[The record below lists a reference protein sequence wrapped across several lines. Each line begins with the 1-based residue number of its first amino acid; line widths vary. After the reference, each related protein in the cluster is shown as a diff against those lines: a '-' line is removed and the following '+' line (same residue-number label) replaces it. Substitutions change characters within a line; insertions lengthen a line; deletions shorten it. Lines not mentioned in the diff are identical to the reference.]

1 MKKIMTK
8 VLALVMVLTLLPT
21 IALGEGFSD
30 MPNDW
35 SSEALS
41 KAVEN
46 GLLTGYNGKL
56 MPEAKLT
63 RAQMAAI
70 INRAFGAYVSG
81 SLESYT
87 DVHEGKW
94 YRTDMAKAVQ
104 MKTFLGSNNMLN
116 PESNITR
123 EEAFIVM
130 ARAMKLEPSGVMPA
144 GFSDLDEISIW
155 AKGEVFALIN
165 AGYVKGSNGL
175 INPKGSITRAE
186 FAQLMHNMIKNYVK
200 SAGEYSED
208 YTGNVMVNVPGVVLK
223 DLNINGD
230 LVAGEGIGDGTLI
243 LDNVNVTGR
252 VVVRGGGVNSV
263 IIKNGSMI
271 GKVLVVTRYDGAV
284 RVVFEDGTE
293 AEAIYI
299 EDGNDKVIIEGY
311 LETLVVN
318 TDIPVELV
326 DAKVGEIK
334 LYAPG
339 AEVIVDKDSKIDSVL
354 VYKEAEGT
362 TITING
368 QAVSVVTAAPETTI
382 KGRGTI
388 EVIEVM
394 STGSKSVIEVEADKT
409 VVDPNAKDV
418 TLPEE
423 PVLGGGGGGGGGPV
437 LMPISLE
444 SASIIV
450 GEAEYS
456 ATGSGAAYN
465 VSFDLA
471 DGVENYEII
480 ATFNVPVKLTSMVVY
495 DPDNEFT
502 DLPINLPVND
512 GDITFGDEV
521 TPVSYGEVI
530 SATLNHYLT
539 HSHFTTYGDTV
550 KVTVSDG
557 ISSKVFTIS
566 LTVNR

>member
-30 MPNDW
+30 MPKDW

-56 MPEAKLT
+56 MPEANLT

-81 SLESYT
+81 SLESFT

-208 YTGNVMVNVPGVVLK
+208 YTGNVMVNVPGVTLK
-223 DLNINGD
+223 DLTVSGD
-230 LVAGEGIGDGTLI
+230 LIVGEGVAEGDLI
-243 LDNVNVTGR
+243 LDNVDVTGR
-252 VVVRGGGVNSV
+252 LVVRGGGVDSI
-263 IIKNGSMI
+263 IIKNDSTIGS
-271 GKVLVVTRYDGAV
+271 VLVVTRYDGAV

-293 AEAIYI
+293 ADVIYV
-299 EDGNDKVIIEGY
+299 EDGNNKVIIEGVVG
-311 LETLVVN
+311 TLVVN
-318 TDIPVELV
+318 ADVPVELV
-326 DAKVGEIK
+326 GATVDEIQVK
-334 LYAPG
+334 APN
-339 AEVIVDKDSKIDSVL
+339 AEVAVDKDSIVESIL
-354 VYKEAEGT
+354 VYKEAEGA
-362 TITING
+362 TIVIDGKAT
-368 QAVSVVTAAPETTI
+368 SVVTAAPETTI
-382 KGRGTI
+382 EGDGKVEI
-388 EVIEVM
+388 VEVM
-394 STGSKSVIEVEADKT
+394 GSASET
-409 VVDPNAKDV
+409 VVDVDAEDIV
-418 TLPEE
+418 VDEDAEDITIPEE
-423 PVLGGGGGGGGGPV
+423 PKNDSGSTYRSPRLLTADLNGEDAVIEGANIHVPFLFEENDTYVITANFNKAVRITSVEVAGWD
-437 LMPISLE
+437 
-444 SASIIV
+444 SIQSSVSVPAGYSSTVTSTINHDI
-450 GEAEYS
+450 GIEHFEA
-456 ATGSGAAYN
+456 
-465 VSFDLA
+465 
-471 DGVENYEII
+471 
-480 ATFNVPVKLTSMVVY
+480 
-495 DPDNEFT
+495 
-502 DLPINLPVND
+502 
-512 GDITFGDEV
+512 FGY
-521 TPVSYGEVI
+521 T
-530 SATLNHYLT
+530 
-539 HSHFTTYGDTV
+539 
-550 KVTVSDG
+550 VTVTVTDG
-557 ISSKVFTIS
+557 TTPIEFEIELVLQKK
-566 LTVNR
+566 